1 MDRENIVRGLL
12 QILFGNNKKENISM
26 SEDKVKLNGV
36 EISREQLE
44 EKKKEVAQM
53 KGVRIV
59 EVAPNEF
66 KNKIEG

>member
-26 SEDKVKLNGV
+26 SEDNVKLNGQT
-36 EISREQLE
+36 ITREQLE